1 MTFPVSKRI
10 KDPRNIYI
18 RGVYARHPFGVK
30 PQGNSLL
37 LDPKIEFESRK
48 SSLGAL
54 SVLSDDCLMYLLS
67 YVDNINSLKNLM
79 QVSKYL
85 FAYLNDEDLWKKMF
99 INQVNDS
106 NIKWKGSWKKTVLK
120 WENDVIIDV
129 NLNSDV
135 IYRPFQVANIDYIKL
150 FHNLIEDEINMKDM
164 KINSE
169 GRIPRYEKMNMEQFN
184 KSKSPFILTGYSWP
198 NWELESLNKKYG
210 DINFQQ
216 ESVNWTLSKFIEYL
230 QSNNDESPLYLFDCR
245 SKAMEQIRKE
255 YSSNIPDIFKED
267 YFKLLANS
275 RPDHSW
281 LIIGSA
287 RSGST
292 FHKDPNNTSAWNAC
306 ITGMKLWVMLPPHIT
321 PPGVTVSDD
330 QSEITSPVGIGE
342 WVLSGFYH
350 DLLKIPE
357 VMIGITFPGECM
369 YVPSNWWH
377 LVINL
382 QDSIAITENFVPK
395 KDLNN
400 VLNFFET
407 KPKQISGFKL
417 NDIKALLEQLPNKSE
432 ELAGFLNLLN
442 ESDHDLFEDCGELEH
457 LPDVPIF
464 EIFKQLLIN
473 NDQKNLID
481 EYVESKPTAK
491 VKNNWSLM
499 NQLKESSPV
508 SFSFNFSV
516 D

>member
-1 MTFPVSKRI
+1 MTIQMSKKI

-18 RGVYARHPFGVK
+18 RGISAKHPFGVK

-37 LDPKIEFESRK
+37 LDPKAEFEIRK
-48 SSLGAL
+48 SSLGSL
-54 SVLSDDCLMYLLS
+54 SVLTDDCLMYLLS
-67 YVDNINSLKNLM
+67 YINDVESLKNLM

-85 FAYLNDEDLWKKMF
+85 FAYLHDEDLWKKMF
-99 INQVNDS
+99 VSQFIDS
-106 NIKWKGSWKKTVLK
+106 DIKWKGSWKKTVLN
-120 WENDVIIDV
+120 WNNEVIVNV

-135 IYRPFQVANIDYIKL
+135 VYRPFQVSNIDYIKL
-150 FHNLIEDEINMKDM
+150 FHNLIEDEVNMKEM
-164 KINSE
+164 NINTE
-169 GRIPRYEKMNMEQFN
+169 GRIPRHKKMSMDEFN
-184 KSKSPFILTGYSWP
+184 ESKTPFILTGYNWP
-198 NWELESLNKKYG
+198 KWDLDSLNSTCG

-216 ESVNWTLSKFIEYL
+216 ESVNWSLSKFTDYL

-245 SKAMEQIRKE
+245 SKAMSQLRKE
-255 YSSNIPDIFKED
+255 YKENIPDIFRED
-267 YFKLLANS
+267 HFKLLSTS

-306 ITGMKLWVMLPPHIT
+306 ITGMKLWVMLPPHII
-321 PPGVTVSDD
+321 PPGVSVSDD

-350 DLLKIPE
+350 DVLKIPE
-357 VMIGITFPGECM
+357 ALIGITFPGECM

-377 LVINL
+377 LVINF

-417 NDIKALLEQLPNKSE
+417 NDIKVLIDQLPNRSD
-432 ELAGFLNLLN
+432 ELTEFLKLLN
-442 ESDHDLFEDCGELEH
+442 ESNQDLFEDCGELEH
-457 LPDVPIF
+457 LPDVPIY

-473 NDQKNLID
+473 NNQEHLIND
-481 EYVESKPTAK
+481 YLESKQKPK
-491 VKNNWSLM
+491 PKNNWSLI
-499 NQLKESSPV
+499 NESKESSPV
-508 SFSFNFSV
+508 CFSFNFSV